1 MKVFKGINMDIIF
14 WIIFSLIG
22 FFAFSLLLKTNVKIN
37 KIASKKEFFP
47 KDPQEK
53 YFINKVKKHTKI
65 LYTLIIVTYVFL
77 GTLVYLQHKHNQLL
91 VDRVVTLEK
100 TVVAK
105 DEVIQ
110 SVAEQLGDEIANFYK
125 EILKRR
131 EK

>member
-1 MKVFKGINMDIIF
+1 MAKTYSFEFIF
-14 WIIFSLIG
+14 
-22 FFAFSLLLKTNVKIN
+22 
-37 KIASKKEFFP
+37 
-47 KDPQEK
+47 D
-53 YFINKVKKHTKI
+53 FINKVKKHTKV
-65 LYTLIIVTYVFL
+65 LYTLIIITYVFL